1 MSLLEDHG
9 AYWDNDEDFLIPLLQ
24 NIDTPVGQ
32 ASDSRFFRDSSLA
45 TVRSAWRRSRVAVLA
60 LWRWIA
66 AVGAAV
72 PLVVTTITGAGRM
85 AGHPGP
91 GRLGAEFANWWNTVP
106 GHGIIAGPLDGLAG
120 MAKWPE
126 ALRNF
131 GEWGLG
137 SAIIVVAFLV
147 LAHIGVGRWE
157 AWDRRDRMRARQ
169 HDPARVSLLS
179 PTLTFAALTIAAAAM
194 SVATIAYLWR

>member
-1 MSLLEDHG
+1 M
-9 AYWDNDEDFLIPLLQ
+9 
-24 NIDTPVGQ
+24 
-32 ASDSRFFRDSSLA
+32 
-45 TVRSAWRRSRVAVLA
+45 
-60 LWRWIA
+60 
-66 AVGAAV
+66 
-72 PLVVTTITGAGRM
+72 VTTITGAGRM